1 MIPIERMLLAQQ
13 SSAEAAMF
21 HQEGGMA
28 RYTADIIFLVRL
40 RASFPLTCRSRNIYL
55 YILILPS
62 SLPTIQIDFVI
73 NKLTLN
79 KSDNDGY

>member
-28 RYTADIIFLVRL
+28 CYTADIIFLVRL

-62 SLPTIQIDFVI
+62 SLPTIQIDFVV